1 MAPIKTVGANA
12 YFPSYLTFNLMSS
25 EDIPT
30 LVEADDGDDEKI
42 DKVPVTIVTG
52 FLGAGK
58 TTLINYVLTAAHG
71 KRIAVI
77 LNDFGEGSAA
87 ESVVTLRENSDGLF
101 EEWLELRNGCLCCS
115 LKDPGVKAIE
125 KLMKN
130 RGKFDYILLETTGL
144 ADPGPIGAL
153 FWLDESL
160 CSQIALDGIVTLLDA
175 KYCLQT
181 LSNHDS
187 SETVNAC
194 EQIALADVLVLNKTD
209 LVTVEEMRL
218 LEDHLRQTY
227 LFCFLHPRP
236 VFSWHS
242 RFAALF
248 LLSVVSFD
256 RFINSTAKLIRT
268 SYARIDLS
276 KLLDLN
282 LYSSSTIF
290 DDLRPSFTP
299 QKPHL
304 DHAITTITIEEG
316 FHLNRKKF
324 EDFLEKLQWE
334 KSVRNSSNVV
344 MEVMRIKVLFF
355 PYIRQVKY
363 CCALDYFFCAA
374 PGSSACSKFYTS
386 SKTGIIHFTGDTVP
400 SSVQCVN
407 ELYDI
412 FLISSSGAEKL
423 GPIGVRL
430 VFIGRNLDRSVLLS
444 YIKECQ

>member
-1 MAPIKTVGANA
+1 
-12 YFPSYLTFNLMSS
+12 MSA

-30 LVEADDGDDEKI
+30 LVEADIDDDDEI
-42 DKVPVTIVTG
+42 NKVPVTIVTG

-87 ESVVTLRENSDGLF
+87 ESTIALRENSDGLF

-153 FWLDESL
+153 FWLDEITMTAPRPL
-160 CSQIALDGIVTLLDA
+160 MHA
-175 KYCLQT
+175 K
-181 LSNHDS
+181 
-187 SETVNAC
+187 
-194 EQIALADVLVLNKTD
+194 ADVLILNKTD
-209 LVTVEEMRL
+209 LVTDEEMRL
-218 LEDHLRQTY
+218 LEDHLR
-227 LFCFLHPRP
+227 
-236 VFSWHS
+236 
-242 RFAALF
+242 
-248 LLSVVSFD
+248 
-256 RFINSTAKLIRT
+256 FINATAKLIRT
-268 SYARIDLS
+268 AYARIDLS
-276 KLLDLN
+276 KILDLN

-290 DDLRPSFTP
+290 DDLSPSFTP
-299 QKPHL
+299 RKPHL
-304 DHAITTITIEEG
+304 DHAITTMTIEEG
-316 FHLNRKKF
+316 LQLNRKKF

-334 KSVRNSSNVV
+334 KNVRNSSNVV
-344 MEVMRIKVLFF
+344 MEVMRIK
-355 PYIRQVKY
+355 
-363 CCALDYFFCAA
+363 
-374 PGSSACSKFYTS
+374 
-386 SKTGIIHFTGDTVP
+386 GIIHFTGDAVP

-430 VFIGRNLDRSVLLS
+430 VFIGRNLDHNVLFS
-444 YIKECQ
+444 CIKECQ

>member
-1 MAPIKTVGANA
+1 MRTKVPKHSALVFCFNRLPWMASIKTVEANA
-12 YFPSYLTFNLMSS
+12 YFPSYLSFKLMSS

-30 LVEADDGDDEKI
+30 LVEADDGDDEKM

-87 ESVVTLRENSDGLF
+87 ESMVTLRENSNGLF

-181 LSNHDS
+181 LNF
-187 SETVNAC
+187 
-194 EQIALADVLVLNKTD
+194 IA
-209 LVTVEEMRL
+209 
-218 LEDHLRQTY
+218 
-227 LFCFLHPRP
+227 F
-236 VFSWHS
+236 
-242 RFAALF
+242 
-248 LLSVVSFD
+248 
-256 RFINSTAKLIRT
+256 
-268 SYARIDLS
+268 
-276 KLLDLN
+276 
-282 LYSSSTIF
+282 STIF
-290 DDLRPSFTP
+290 DDLRPSFIP
-299 QKPHL
+299 RKPHL
-304 DHAITTITIEEG
+304 DHAITTITMEEG

-344 MEVMRIKVLFF
+344 MEVMRIK
-355 PYIRQVKY
+355 
-363 CCALDYFFCAA
+363 
-374 PGSSACSKFYTS
+374 
-386 SKTGIIHFTGDTVP
+386 GIIHFTGDAVP

-444 YIKECQ
+444 YIKTCQ